1 MKKIIVVLAAVA
13 IVVSQASLACAAETH
28 MGTIKS
34 VDAKAGTVV
43 FCAEGG
49 KDLTLKADKTIDL
62 DKIKS
67 GDKVEITV
75 EDGVLKSVKA
85 GHVSWCPEGY

>member
-1 MKKIIVVLAAVA
+1 VKKIIVVLTAAA
-13 IVVSQASLACAAETH
+13 LVVCLVSLAFAAATQ

-34 VDAKAGTVV
+34 VDVKAGTVV

-49 KDLTLKADKTIDL
+49 KEVTLKADKSIDL
-62 DKIKS
+62 DKIKA
-67 GDKVEITV
+67 GDKVEISV
-75 EDGVLKSVKA
+75 EDSTLKSVKP